1 MLGDYGKVVTGNTP
15 PTKDIENYE
24 NGTYLWASP
33 ADLGTHKLIS
43 ETKTK
48 LSSKGFTKTR
58 PLSKG
63 SVLVTCIGST
73 IGKTGM
79 ATREMSTNQQINS
92 IVVNENN
99 DNEFVYYVVQ
109 SAFPHYL
116 SSIAVQAVPII
127 SKSSFELL
135 PSKRPSLQ
143 EQNKIGKFLSLLDER
158 ISTQHRLIEDL
169 KKFKCAIVEKLYSEI
184 QGKEYSYRQ
193 LFEIINERNSR
204 LEYSNVL
211 SASQEKG
218 MVNREDLNLDIKF
231 ELSNINTYKIVRE
244 GDYVIHLR
252 SFQGGFAFSNM
263 VGVCSPAYTI
273 MRPKKLLEYGYL
285 SYYFTSR
292 KFIKSLIIVTYG
304 IRDGRSINVDEWLD
318 MKNIIPSK
326 EQQQHILR
334 TIRGF
339 ENKIEVEEMY
349 ASCLSKQKLY
359 LLRQMFI

>member
-1 MLGDYGKVVTGNTP
+1 MTNAIQIIL
-15 PTKDIENYE
+15 DIKK
-24 NGTYLWASP
+24 TS
-33 ADLGTHKLIS
+33 IS
-43 ETKTK
+43 HI
-48 LSSKGFTKTR
+48 SS
-58 PLSKG
+58 
-63 SVLVTCIGST
+63 
-73 IGKTGM
+73 
-79 ATREMSTNQQINS
+79 
-92 IVVNENN
+92 
-99 DNEFVYYVVQ
+99 Q
-109 SAFPHYL
+109 SL
-116 SSIAVQAVPII
+116 M
-127 SKSSFELL
+127 
-135 PSKRPSLQ
+135 
-143 EQNKIGKFLSLLDER
+143 
-158 ISTQHRLIEDL
+158 
-169 KKFKCAIVEKLYSEI
+169 CAIVEKLYSEI

-349 ASCLSKQKLY
+349 ALCLSKQKQY

>member
-1 MLGDYGKVVTGNTP
+1 M
-15 PTKDIENYE
+15 
-24 NGTYLWASP
+24 
-33 ADLGTHKLIS
+33 
-43 ETKTK
+43 
-48 LSSKGFTKTR
+48 
-58 PLSKG
+58 
-63 SVLVTCIGST
+63 
-73 IGKTGM
+73 
-79 ATREMSTNQQINS
+79 
-92 IVVNENN
+92 
-99 DNEFVYYVVQ
+99 
-109 SAFPHYL
+109 
-116 SSIAVQAVPII
+116 
-127 SKSSFELL
+127 
-135 PSKRPSLQ
+135 
-143 EQNKIGKFLSLLDER
+143 
-158 ISTQHRLIEDL
+158 
-169 KKFKCAIVEKLYSEI
+169 CAIVEKLYSEI

-334 TIRGF
+334 TIRRF